1 MRLAAGPRRGVALGA
16 GPKLGQSDK
25 QVSGELA
32 LLRAR
37 LVRYARLLT
46 RDAATAED
54 LVQDTLVAVVLRRS
68 APRGE
73 ASITTWAIG
82 ILKHKAADWWRSRES
97 RWATNLEVED
107 GDEPLDALCRDC
119 QHLGFCVSLAAEPE
133 AALERRELAAAIARC
148 ASRLPAV
155 AAQVFI
161 LHECLG
167 FDTVEVCA
175 QLGLSPANCRMLL
188 HRARTTLRKC
198 LEHDWQPG
206 HGRSAERSSR
216 LPAAQRPTPRR

>member
-1 MRLAAGPRRGVALGA
+1 
-16 GPKLGQSDK
+16 
-25 QVSGELA
+25 
-32 LLRAR
+32 
-37 LVRYARLLT
+37 VRYARLLT

-54 LVQDTLVAVVLRRS
+54 LVQDTLVAVFLRRA

-73 ASITTWAIG
+73 ASLTTWAIG

-97 RWATNLEVED
+97 RWATNLAIEN

-119 QHLGFCVSLAAEPE
+119 QHPGFCVSLAAEPDG
-133 AALERRELAAAIARC
+133 ALERHELAAAIARC

-175 QLGLSPANCRMLL
+175 QLRLSPANCRMLL
-188 HRARTTLRKC
+188 HRARASLRKC
-198 LEHDWQPG
+198 LARDWRPG
-206 HGRSAERSSR
+206 HDRQADRPSR
-216 LPAAQRPTPRR
+216 RPAAQRPTVRR